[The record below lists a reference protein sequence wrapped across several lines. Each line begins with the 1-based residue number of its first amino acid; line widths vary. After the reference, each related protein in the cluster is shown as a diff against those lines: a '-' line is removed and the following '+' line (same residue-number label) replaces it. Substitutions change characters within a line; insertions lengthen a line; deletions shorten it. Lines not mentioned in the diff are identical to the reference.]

1 MTKSILIVEDEEL
14 VAETLSDILELL
26 GYNVTITSN
35 GEEGFKKFKKEKFE
49 LIITDIHMPKLDG
62 FQLVKKIRSSDKEIP
77 ILVLSG
83 FIDSEH
89 IQKILDMGAD
99 GYIEKPFTIA
109 KIKSVLKKFES
120 FAR

>member
-1 MTKSILIVEDEEL
+1 MTKSILIVEDEKL

-35 GEEGFKKFKKEKFE
+35 GEEGLKKFKKEKFD

-62 FQLVKKIRSSDKEIP
+62 FQLVKKIRASDKEIP
-77 ILVLSG
+77 ILALSG

-109 KIKSVLKKFES
+109 KIKSALKQFI
-120 FAR
+120 